1 MILPETLRLSQTT
14 GDAGNESSIHKDK
27 PSIAVQF
34 KNNLTSIFGNRKITS
49 LVVSLSV
56 LAIGNESI
64 DFLLQYVSKRY
75 DWSIAKVGTHLP
87 KAYRLGHLL
96 KN

>member
-1 MILPETLRLSQTT
+1 MLASRAIRQK
-14 GDAGNESSIHKDK
+14 NK

-34 KNNLTSIFGNRKITS
+34 KNNLKSIFRNRKIAT

-56 LAIGNESI
+56 LTIGNESI

-75 DWSIAKVGTHLP
+75 DWSIAKVGTRPP
-87 KAYRLGHLL
+87 KAYKLGLLL
-96 KN
+96 KIQFND